1 MERVEQRLQIAPLA
15 APADRG
21 STGESLHDGERGQL
35 LDLAE
40 QLAEPEL
47 SVEVRLSL
55 VASLRRVLDRQ
66 PSART
71 TPPQMKTEDGHGHRR
86 SLLPPSLGY
95 TEYSSNLR
103 LCQSACFPYH
113 SRFCRLCRQNQ
124 THALVRQYPLA
135 TGPYP
140 ILRLTRHFQ
149 RSDRPPLCTSVQAK
163 DQGCR

>member
-66 PSART
+66 LPAERENDSTPNENGRRPRA
-71 TPPQMKTEDGHGHRR
+71 PPQ
-86 SLLPPSLGY
+86 PSP
-95 TEYSSNLR
+95 
-103 LCQSACFPYH
+103 AFPWVH
-113 SRFCRLCRQNQ
+113 
-124 THALVRQYPLA
+124 
-135 TGPYP
+135 
-140 ILRLTRHFQ
+140 
-149 RSDRPPLCTSVQAK
+149 
-163 DQGCR
+163 